1 MAPAKFGLAMIQLG
15 AGFLVLVAG
24 ASAFGME
31 KLTPVVFVFL
41 IYLLHT
47 TGELCLSPVGLS
59 AMNRL
64 APAHMA
70 SLIMGTWFFAS
81 ATGNFVSGL
90 IAAAT
95 GAEGLEGE
103 TAGKETVLSVYSTV
117 GWTAVAVGVGVMLI
131 SPLVLRL
138 MHLDTLKDEEPA

>member
-1 MAPAKFGLAMIQLG
+1 MGN
-15 AGFLVLVAG
+15 LV
-24 ASAFGME
+24 
-31 KLTPVVFVFL
+31 PVIFIFL

-81 ATGNFVSGL
+81 ATGNFVAGL

-95 GAEGLEGE
+95 GSEAASGEG
-103 TAGKETVLSVYSTV
+103 AGKDVVLAVYSDI
-117 GWTAVAVGVGVMLI
+117 GWVAIAVGVGVLII
-131 SPLVLRL
+131 SPLIKKL
-138 MHLDTLKDEEPA
+138 MHLDTLKDDDLAGTAELAEPQAPGIHLGKTN

>member
-1 MAPAKFGLAMIQLG
+1 
-15 AGFLVLVAG
+15 
-24 ASAFGME
+24 
-31 KLTPVVFVFL
+31 
-41 IYLLHT
+41 
-47 TGELCLSPVGLS
+47 
-59 AMNRL
+59 MNRL

-138 MHLDTLKDEEPA
+138 MRSEEHTSELQSLMRISYAVFCLKKKTTRQN

>member
-1 MAPAKFGLAMIQLG
+1 
-15 AGFLVLVAG
+15 
-24 ASAFGME
+24 
-31 KLTPVVFVFL
+31 
-41 IYLLHT
+41 
-47 TGELCLSPVGLS
+47 
-59 AMNRL
+59 MNRL

-103 TAGKETVLSVYSTV
+103 TAGKETVISVYSTV

-138 MHLDTLKDEEPA
+138 MHLDTLKDEEPACRLRGVSSWPSTWLWQAVPEAPGRPHPFLPLPSMQKIRR

>member
-1 MAPAKFGLAMIQLG
+1 
-15 AGFLVLVAG
+15 
-24 ASAFGME
+24 
-31 KLTPVVFVFL
+31 
-41 IYLLHT
+41 
-47 TGELCLSPVGLS
+47 
-59 AMNRL
+59 
-64 APAHMA
+64 
-70 SLIMGTWFFAS
+70 MGTWFVAS

-138 MHLDTLKDEEPA
+138 MHLDTRSEEHTSELQSLMRISYAVFCLKNNNTKKRDTHKL